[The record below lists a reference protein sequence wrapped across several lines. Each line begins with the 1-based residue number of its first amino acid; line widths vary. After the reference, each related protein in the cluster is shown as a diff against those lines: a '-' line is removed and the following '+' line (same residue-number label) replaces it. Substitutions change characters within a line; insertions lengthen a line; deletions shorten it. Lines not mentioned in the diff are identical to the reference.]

1 MSIEISIKRHH
12 WSRRVKITV
21 GRDGRVLVTMPKR
34 ASLSRVQAFINEKR
48 AWIEERVERA
58 KMRQGK
64 DPLQLPPSTSS
75 GQALGKGERHRLQV
89 LIEPLVTRY
98 CQMLGAECERISIRA
113 QRSRWGSCSSKKT
126 LSFNVRLALLPIE
139 LVEYVVVHEVCHL
152 REMNHSPAFWKLVET
167 AIPDYRKRRAALQ
180 RVDRV

>member
-1 MSIEISIKRHH
+1 
-12 WSRRVKITV
+12 
-21 GRDGRVLVTMPKR
+21 
-34 ASLSRVQAFINEKR
+34 
-48 AWIEERVERA
+48 
-58 KMRQGK
+58 
-64 DPLQLPPSTSS
+64 
-75 GQALGKGERHRLQV
+75 
-89 LIEPLVTRY
+89 
-98 CQMLGAECERISIRA
+98 MLGAECERISIRA